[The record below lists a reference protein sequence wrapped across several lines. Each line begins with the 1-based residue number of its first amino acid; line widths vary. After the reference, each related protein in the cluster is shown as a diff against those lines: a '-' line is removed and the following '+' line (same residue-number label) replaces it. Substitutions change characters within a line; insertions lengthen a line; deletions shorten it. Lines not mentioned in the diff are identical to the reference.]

1 MPHALY
7 EASPEHE
14 EHKEQ
19 QSQVNDEQDDD
30 LSVSVVEL
38 NVNRVTLSI
47 HQSLISLLKV
57 NLIQFLI
64 QD

>member
-7 EASPEHE
+7 KASPEYE